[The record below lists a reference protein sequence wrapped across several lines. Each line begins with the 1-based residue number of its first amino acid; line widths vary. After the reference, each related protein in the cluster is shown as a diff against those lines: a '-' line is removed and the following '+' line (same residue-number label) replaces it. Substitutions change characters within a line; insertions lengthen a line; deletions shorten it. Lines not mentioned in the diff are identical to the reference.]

1 MSCWGKSLLRGTIM
15 HIATVEPQM
24 RGILTGLEHQKSSM
38 RFRSKYGHYFNEV
51 LVDYITVL
59 VLIDTHPTDQLFANF

>member
-1 MSCWGKSLLRGTIM
+1 M

-24 RGILTGLEHQKSSM
+24 RRILTGLEHQKSSM
-38 RFRSKYGHYFNEV
+38 PFHSKYGHYFNE
-51 LVDYITVL
+51 LPVDDITVL